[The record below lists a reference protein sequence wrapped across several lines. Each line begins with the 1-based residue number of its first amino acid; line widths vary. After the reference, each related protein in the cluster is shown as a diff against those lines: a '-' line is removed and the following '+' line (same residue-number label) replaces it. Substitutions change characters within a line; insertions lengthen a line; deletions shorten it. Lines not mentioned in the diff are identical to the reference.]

1 RMSSKEVN
9 KRTLES
15 FIKAGAMDGLPGT
28 RKQKFLVS
36 AQLLDQKT
44 KEKKTSMEGQ
54 LSMFD
59 IVDEEE
65 KQNFQISFPKVGE
78 YTKDELL
85 AFEKEMLGVY
95 ISGHPMEAYIGLWE
109 KNVTAKTTD
118 FIVDEETGEAAIR
131 DGAYVTIGGMITGK
145 TVKTTRNNK
154 MMAFVTVEDLAGSV
168 EVLVFPKDYEK
179 KREYLNQEEKVFIR
193 GRASIGDDPV
203 GKLICE
209 QVMPFSMVPRELW
222 LQYPDKEAYLA
233 GEQELLQTLRM
244 SEGNDTVI
252 IYLGKERAKKVL
264 PKNWNVKAEQPLL
277 NALRARLGEKNV
289 KLVEKT
295 LGKFETK

>member
-1 RMSSKEVN
+1 
-9 KRTLES
+9 
-15 FIKAGAMDGLPGT
+15 
-28 RKQKFLVS
+28 
-36 AQLLDQKT
+36 
-44 KEKKTSMEGQ
+44 MEGQ

-131 DGAYVTIGGMITGK
+131 DGAYVTVGGMITGK

-277 NALRARLGEKNV
+277 DALRAKLGEKNV